1 MNNNSYHTLNTEQNG
16 TSKPLLPQPQPVS
29 VPWREEEEEKFG
41 IRDWLNVIK
50 RRSRIIAGVS
60 VVVMTV
66 VAVNVIFRKQPIE
79 YESNFFVLVEP
90 VSDDNE
96 AVNVVKDTNTN
107 DSKLDYDSQILVLK
121 SPELMRNTL
130 QELRKSFPDV
140 SYPSL
145 VESLTIKRVGETK
158 IIETSYQASDPNQ
171 VKTVLELLAKDYLD
185 YSQKR
190 RQTKLR
196 QGIQFI
202 EDKLPSSQK
211 RVDQI
216 QQELQSFRQKYDFNN
231 PDNRGEVLD
240 SQAATLAST
249 QQNINL
255 QIAQIRNQLYEL
267 QTEKGRKTV
276 LNSANLYQ
284 QLLGQLTQLDT
295 QIATEST
302 LLQSDNPRLQTLK
315 EKRASLLPVLQQ
327 EEKRFLNVKEA
338 ELKTQLQSL
347 EIQSRE
353 TVRVAQ
359 RLDQQRKQVPI
370 LTREYTE
377 IQRRLQFANDS
388 LNRFLST
395 RETLQIQIS
404 QTELGWQL
412 IQPPSE
418 PKLVNG
424 SNRLRNLIIGL
435 FVSLGA
441 GVGVAILLEKISNSY
456 NSVLKLKKNIN
467 FPLLGNVPFDNEVKS
482 LQARTSTSKFP
493 QLKVFNALLASS
505 QDAEVASEVTIT
517 QEYSSYSPEFLDSL
531 RFLYTNI
538 QQIKP
543 KSQIRSLVI
552 SSVMAGDGKSI
563 VAFYLAQ
570 TATAMGLR
578 VLLVDANLRQPM
590 IHNLANLKNLW
601 GLSSLLSTNLPVSEV
616 IHKLPTMEQLSL
628 ITAGPAPEDPIKLL
642 ASEKMRQLMV
652 DFQNSYD
659 LVIYD
664 APHFF
669 GLSDVSVIS
678 PYTDGVLMVVR
689 IGKTDASVIEQA
701 LDYLKILPLNILGVV
716 SNS

>member
-1 MNNNSYHTLNTEQNG
+1 MHTEQNG
-16 TSKPLLPQPQPVS
+16 TSKSLLPQPQPVP
-29 VPWREEEEEKFG
+29 VPWREEEEEKFS

-50 RRSRIIAGVS
+50 RRSRVIAGVS
-60 VVVMTV
+60 IVVMTI

-79 YESNFFVLVEP
+79 YESSFFVLVEP
-90 VSDDNE
+90 VSDDSE

-121 SPELMRNTL
+121 SPQLMRNTL

-158 IIETSYQASDPNQ
+158 IIETSYKSSDPNQ

-196 QGIQFI
+196 QGIKFI
-202 EDKLPSSQK
+202 EDQLPSIQK

-216 QQELQSFRQKYDFNN
+216 QQELQSFRQRYDFNN
-231 PDNRGEVLD
+231 PDNRGENLD
-240 SQAATLAST
+240 TQAASLAGT
-249 QQNINL
+249 QQSTNL
-255 QIAQIRNQLYEL
+255 QITQVRNQLDEL
-267 QTEKGRKTV
+267 QTDKGRKTV
-276 LNSANLYQ
+276 LNGAALYQ

-302 LLQSDNPRLQTLK
+302 LLQTDNPRLQTLK
-315 EKRASLLPVLQQ
+315 EKRDSLLPVLQQ
-327 EEKRFLNVKEA
+327 EEKRILNVKEA

-353 TVRVAQ
+353 TAKLLQ
-359 RLDQQRKQVPI
+359 RLQQQRKQVPI
-370 LTREYTE
+370 LSRQYTE

-388 LNRFLST
+388 LNRFLSN

-404 QTELGWQL
+404 QNELGWQL

-424 SNRLRNLIIGL
+424 ANRLRNLIIGL

-441 GVGVAILLEKISNSY
+441 GVGVAILLEKVSNSY
-456 NSVLKLKKNIN
+456 NSILKLKKNIN

-482 LQARTSTSKFP
+482 LQARTSKSKFP
-493 QLKVFNALLASS
+493 QLKAFSSLLASS
-505 QDAEVASEVTIT
+505 QDTDEVSEVTIT

-538 QQIKP
+538 QQIKH

-669 GLSDVSVIS
+669 GLSDVSIIS